1 MTHELDRTAAVTPL
15 GQGAH
20 AADLDPGWM
29 VGGGVNGGYVLAVA
43 TAALRAEVADRGHH
57 DPISTSGYYLS
68 PSVPGPARVRTTLL
82 RAGGRRSTL
91 SATLS
96 QEQDGVEVDRLT
108 VLAVLGTVPE
118 GDAAASYPAAEAVRR
133 QPPPVDLPP
142 LEQCVRTADAPEEVR
157 RTAPLMQRLD
167 LRLDPA
173 SAGWAVGRPSGAGVV
188 QGWMQLADHRP
199 VDPWSLLV
207 VADALPPASFDL
219 GLPGW
224 APTVELT
231 VHVRQRPVPGWLRV
245 RHVTRTVT
253 ADSFEEDCEV
263 WDESGHL
270 VAQSRQLA
278 LLPRAPR
285 DRS

>member
-15 GQGAH
+15 GEGAY
-20 AADLDPGWM
+20 AADLDAGWV

-43 TAALRAEVADRGHH
+43 SAAMRAEVAGAGT
-57 DPISTSGYYLS
+57 DPISTSGYFLS
-68 PSVPGPARVRTTLL
+68 PSVPGPARVRTRVL
-82 RAGGRRSTL
+82 RAGGRRATL
-91 SATLS
+91 AATLS
-96 QEQDGVEVDRLT
+96 QEHDGVEVDRLT

-118 GDAAASYPAAEAVRR
+118 GGAPASYAAAEAVRR

-142 LEQCVRTADAPEEVR
+142 LETCVRTADAPEEVR

-173 SAGWAVGRPSGAGVV
+173 SAGWGVGRPCGAGVV

-199 VDPWSLLV
+199 HDPWSLLV
-207 VADALPPASFDL
+207 VADALPPVSFDL

-231 VHVRQRPVPGWLRV
+231 VHVRQRPAPGWLRV
-245 RHVTRTVT
+245 RHTTRTVT
-253 ADSFEEDCEV
+253 GEGFEEDCEV
-263 WDESGHL
+263 WDEAGHL

-285 DRS
+285 DHF